1 MTAKYLKLW
10 VFEMIKNDNLRSA
23 GDEIE
28 YTKEQ
33 LVEYAKCRQDI
44 FYFAEKYY
52 KTRNANTGS
61 IDNIKLYQYQ
71 KKILKI
77 FINPPKGK
85 RNVIIMQPRQSG
97 KTTVVGLYI
106 LHFLLFNVDKNAMI
120 LAQVEKTALEIM
132 HKIKH
137 AYELLPK
144 WLQQGVTLD
153 GWNSKSIKLENGC
166 RAFCS
171 TTSGVSSAGFTI
183 DLLYLDEFALI
194 PNSIA
199 SSFYAS
205 VYPTVAA
212 VPDSKIIITS
222 TPRGMNKFHDI
233 WKKAVDGENN
243 YYAFRV
249 KWDEPPGRNQEW
261 LDEQIATLGNRETQQ
276 EFLCN
281 FLGSSLLL
289 VDSSRLEKIKSAEP
303 VTTWYGGL
311 MDIFEMPIKGERYV
325 VGVDSASGTGK
336 DFSVIQVLRYT
347 SDREVYQVASYRN
360 DNIIPDDFAK
370 IVISV
375 SNFYNFCPIM
385 AESNNGCGDRL
396 CTTIFYEYDCD
407 RLCNCDRKGLG
418 VLATRKSK
426 FDACMNL
433 KRYFDNGWVNIRDQR
448 TIYELSRFEENEG
461 SMQTFSAASNEHDDS
476 VTALYWAL
484 YYFMTTFFE
493 GVSKASTTIEN
504 EFKVNIEI
512 EDRGRDDDR
521 PVFASSTYSAPRSYT
536 DGSGMYRSNND
547 INNDMSFW
555 KNFHN
560 DF

>member
-1 MTAKYLKLW
+1 M
-10 VFEMIKNDNLRSA
+10 VKNDNLR
-23 GDEIE
+23 GVGEEIQ

-33 LVEYAKCRQDI
+33 IIEYARCRQDI

-52 KTRNANTGS
+52 KVRNSKTGN
-61 IDNIKLYQYQ
+61 IDNILLYKYQ
-71 KKILKI
+71 RKILQI
-77 FINPPKGK
+77 FVNPPKGK

-97 KTTVVGLYI
+97 KTTIVALYI
-106 LHFLLFNVDKNAMI
+106 LHFMLFNMDKNVMI

-137 AYELLPK
+137 SYELIPK
-144 WLQQGVTLD
+144 WLQQGVMLD

-194 PNSIA
+194 PNNIA

-233 WKKAVDGENN
+233 WKKAIDGQNN

-249 KWDEPPGRNQEW
+249 KWDEPPNRDQKW
-261 LDEQIATLGNRETQQ
+261 LDEQIATFGNRETQQ

-289 VDSSRLEKIKSAEP
+289 VDASKLEKTLSMEP
-303 VTTWYGGL
+303 IETWYSGA
-311 MDIFEMPIKGERYV
+311 MDIYERPMRGKRYV
-325 VGVDSASGTGK
+325 IGVDASSGTGK
-336 DFSVIQVLRYT
+336 DFATANVLRYE
-347 SDREVYQVASYRN
+347 SDKEAVQVAVYRN
-360 DNIIPDDFAK
+360 DTVDPYTFAQ
-370 IVISV
+370 IVISI
-375 SNFYNFCPIM
+375 SDYYNRCPIM

-396 CTTIFYEYDCD
+396 CQTIFYDLDCD
-407 RLCNCDRKGLG
+407 RLVNCDKKGLG

-426 FDACMNL
+426 FDSCMNL
-433 KRYFDNGWVNIRDQR
+433 KRFFDNGWLTINDQR
-448 TIYELSRFEENEG
+448 TLYELSRFEEKEG
-461 SMQTFSAASNEHDDS
+461 QVQTFAASSGEHDDA
-476 VTALYWAL
+476 VTSLYWAL
-484 YYFMTTFFE
+484 YYFITPYYE
-493 GVSKASTTIEN
+493 GISLIEN
-504 EFKVNIEI
+504 KVESKYRIGLEVDGGKDVDG
-512 EDRGRDDDR
+512 ER
-521 PVFASSTYSAPRSYT
+521 PIFTSNVNNYHVNNYYN
-536 DGSGMYRSNND
+536 GSGVYGNAND
-547 INNDMSFW
+547 NVWDGW
-555 KNFHN
+555 
-560 DF
+560 

>member
-1 MTAKYLKLW
+1 M
-10 VFEMIKNDNLRSA
+10 VKNENLRGA
-23 GDEIE
+23 GDEIQ
-28 YTKEQ
+28 YTHEQ
-33 LVEYAKCRQDI
+33 IKEYARCRQDI

-52 KTRNANTGS
+52 KTRNANTGG

-71 KKILKI
+71 KKILQI
-77 FINPPKGK
+77 FINPPQGK

-97 KTTVVGLYI
+97 KTTIVALYI
-106 LHFLLFNVDKNAMI
+106 LHFMLFNVDKNAMI

-137 AYELLPK
+137 AYELVPK
-144 WLQQGVTLD
+144 WLQQGVTMD

-194 PNSIA
+194 PNNIA

-233 WKKAVDGENN
+233 WKKAVEGKNN

-249 KWDEPPGRNQEW
+249 KWDEPPNRNQAW

-289 VDSSRLEKIKSAEP
+289 VDASKLEKIVSTEP
-303 VTTWYGGL
+303 VDTWYSGM
-311 MDIFEMPIKGERYV
+311 MDIYERPVRGKKYV
-325 VGVDSASGTGK
+325 LGVDASSGTGK
-336 DFSVIQVLRYT
+336 DFSTIQVLRYE
-347 SDREVYQVASYRN
+347 SDREAVQVASYRN
-360 DNIIPDDFAK
+360 DTVDPYVFAQ

-375 SNFYNFCPIM
+375 SDYYNRCPIM

-396 CTTIFYEYDCD
+396 CHTIFYDLDCD
-407 RLCNCDRKGLG
+407 RLVNCDKKGLG

-433 KRYFDNGWVNIRDQR
+433 KRFFDNGWLTINDQR
-448 TIYELSRFEENEG
+448 TIYELSRFEEKDG
-461 SMQTFSAASNEHDDS
+461 QLQTFAASASEHDDA

-484 YYFMTTFFE
+484 YYFNTTTFE
-493 GVSKASTTIEN
+493 GISLADNKVESKYRVELPV
-504 EFKVNIEI
+504 EG
-512 EDRGRDDDR
+512 GRDEDDK
-521 PVFASSTYSAPRSYT
+521 PIFSSNVNNYT
-536 DGSGMYRSNND
+536 VNNYYNGSGVYGGNQNPNEVWD
-547 INNDMSFW
+547 GW
-555 KNFHN
+555 
-560 DF
+560 